1 MPHTASLDRRLPQL
15 EPTRPAWPTGL
26 SWGGLARLRV
36 VPSPLWVASRARM
49 SIARREINRR
59 ELLLAAAG
67 TMLVALVMS
76 WPLPLNLGETIPR
89 DLGDPLPQAWK
100 VAWAGHALTT
110 QPLDFFQS
118 NQFWPERDSFAFGD
132 MLIGYAPFALFV
144 DGPRDAVVRY
154 DLAFLFAYALAFFG
168 AYVLARELGVGPGG
182 AAVAAAA
189 FAFAP
194 FRLEHDG
201 HMQVISS
208 GGIALA
214 LALGV
219 RGIRLRS
226 PWALLGAWA
235 VAAWQVSLGFAL
247 GLPFLYLI
255 ALLIAIGTVVWWRRG
270 RPPLERRLLA
280 AGAGGALLF
289 AVVVGMVAA
298 PYFRIADRHPEAIR
312 TPAVVEAFS
321 DGPRTFL
328 AAPAENSVWGGATAS
343 VREDL
348 ENIPEK
354 TLFPGLIIVILAALG
369 LGSSTFPRW
378 LRIGLG
384 AAVLVYSVLALGFKE
399 EDGLLWPYR
408 IVYELP
414 GWDGIRT
421 PGRLVTFSSLA
432 LALLAAAGTE
442 SLQRALRRRIDAR
455 SSPPGGT
462 APGAGAE
469 RGPAGS
475 GRGPL
480 ITAALAGLLVLLI
493 VVEGR
498 GLPFDPFDDQAQP
511 AVPYPVTSVA
521 DIPGPQLHLPAE
533 RAEDSRRY
541 LLWSTDGFPRI
552 VNGRA
557 STNPEETIALI
568 EEMRPFPD
576 EATVERLRELGVRS
590 VVLHTDRLAGTPQA
604 GAEAVPLDGLGLAR
618 RELPGR
624 VIYELLPPPAAPDE
638 DG

>member
-1 MPHTASLDRRLPQL
+1 
-15 EPTRPAWPTGL
+15 
-26 SWGGLARLRV
+26 
-36 VPSPLWVASRARM
+36 M
-49 SIARREINRR
+49 SIVRLEINRR
-59 ELLLAAAG
+59 ELLLAAAASA
-67 TMLVALVMS
+67 LLALVMS
-76 WPLPLNLGETIPR
+76 WPLPLNLGETIPK

-100 VAWAGHALTT
+100 VAWAGHALTA

-132 MLIGYAPFALFV
+132 MLIGYAPLALFV

-154 DLAFLFAYALAFFG
+154 DLVFLFAYALALFG
-168 AYVLARELGVGPGG
+168 AYVLARELGVGPAG

-208 GGIALA
+208 GAIPLA
-214 LALGV
+214 LALGA

-226 PWALLGAWA
+226 PLALLGAWA
-235 VAAWQVSLGFAL
+235 IAAWQVSLGFAL

-255 ALLIAIGTVVWWRRG
+255 AFLIAIGTVVWWRRG
-270 RPPLERRLLA
+270 RPPLERRLVA

-289 AVVVGMVAA
+289 AVVVGLVAA

-328 AAPAENSVWGGATAS
+328 AAPAENAVWGGATAS
-343 VREDL
+343 IREDL

-354 TLFPGLIIVILAALG
+354 TLFPGLLILIGAALG

-384 AAVLVYSVLALGFKE
+384 AAALVYSVLALGFKE
-399 EDGLLWPYR
+399 GDGLLWPYR
-408 IVYELP
+408 VVYELLP
-414 GWDGIRT
+414 GWEGIRT

-442 SLQRALRRRIDAR
+442 SLLCALRRGIDAR
-455 SSPPGGT
+455 STARGGA
-462 APGAGAE
+462 APGAGEE
-469 RGPAGS
+469 RGAAGS

-480 ITAALAGLLVLLI
+480 ITAALAGLLVALI
-493 VVEGR
+493 AVEGR

-511 AVPYPVTSVA
+511 AVPYPATSVA
-521 DIPGPQLHLPAE
+521 GIPDPQLHLPAE

-568 EEMRPFPD
+568 EEMRSFPD
-576 EATVERLRELGVRS
+576 QATVERLRELGVRS
-590 VVLHTDRLAGTPQA
+590 VVLHTDRLAGTPQG
-604 GAEAVPLDGLGLAR
+604 GAEAVPVDGLGLAR

-624 VIYELLPPPAAPDE
+624 VIYELLPTPAAPDE